1 MAEGVS
7 YSFPLLT
14 SKKIVGYLSDL
25 QIHVS
30 EEVMTAFYS
39 VEFVGSIVRD
49 ADDLWVVDNPWPRRE
64 VLSVGSVRCTCHC
77 DVAPGTTVVVCFCFT
92 GVTWG
97 LGHSISSATTTL
109 VLLYCC
115 TAVVPPLTNSN
126 KAGYALF

>member
-39 VEFVGSIVRD
+39 VEFVGSTMRD
-49 ADDLWVVDNPWPRRE
+49 ADDLWVVDTRWTILE
-64 VLSVGSVRCTCHC
+64 VLSLGQVRCTCHPINTIILVSIVYFSLYWSHLGAGEL
-77 DVAPGTTVVVCFCFT
+77 DCFR
-92 GVTWG
+92 
-97 LGHSISSATTTL
+97 
-109 VLLYCC
+109 YD
-115 TAVVPPLTNSN
+115 
-126 KAGYALF
+126 